1 MAFAAASLLSRGW
14 LAGGVVG
21 WRNRPSNGGEP
32 QNPRPTSVGGYCTT
46 LAWGDFKSKAYV
58 NSQISFHVWARR
70 KIRESPRSAS
80 AGADCGRLSLLTTL
94 SSLLAP
100 SLFSLKIALSQLPR
114 WREKLRKSMFRKR
127 LGRAR
132 SLSLLT
138 PLSSLF
144 SLHPALFSLKTA
156 RNHALFPLDRRYM

>member
-14 LAGGVVG
+14 LAGGVG

-32 QNPRPTSVGGYCTT
+32 QNPRLTSVGGYCTT

-70 KIRESPRSAS
+70 EIRESPRSAS

-100 SLFSLKIALSQLPR
+100 SLFSLKIALSQLSR
-114 WREKLRKSMFRKR
+114 WREKFEKDHIRRAV
-127 LGRAR
+127 GRSAVV
-132 SLSLLT
+132 SHCSLLSLL
-138 PLSSLF
+138 SS
-144 SLHPALFSLKTA
+144 PPLFSLKTA
-156 RNHALFPLDRRYM
+156 RNHALFPLDCPYM